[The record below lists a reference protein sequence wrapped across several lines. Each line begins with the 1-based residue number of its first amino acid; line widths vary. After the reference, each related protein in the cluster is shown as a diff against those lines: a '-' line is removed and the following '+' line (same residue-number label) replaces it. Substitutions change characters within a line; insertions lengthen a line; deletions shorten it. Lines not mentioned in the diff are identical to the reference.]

1 MVLKMIPMQQQ
12 QQQQQLQQQMLMA
25 QQQQPIQP
33 NQQQQQ
39 QQQMLIMQHQ
49 AGGAPMG
56 QQMGMQMQP
65 QPQQQ
70 QQNIAVE
77 EAPSSIFNPN
87 QLTMLKT
94 QIHSYKFI
102 MRNETVP
109 PKVLDILKTKPSIG
123 LPPQQ
128 QAPVQNGIQ
137 QQQMPPQQQQQQQIR
152 MRKSKGLINDFS
164 CCVY

>member
-1 MVLKMIPMQQQ
+1 MQQ

-25 QQQQPIQP
+25 QQQQQQQPIQP
-33 NQQQQQ
+33 NQQ

-49 AGGAPMG
+49 VGGVPMG

-70 QQNIAVE
+70 QNIAAE

-128 QAPVQNGIQ
+128 QPSAQNTIQ
-137 QQQMPPQQQQQQQIR
+137 QQQMAPQQQQQQQQIR
-152 MRKSKGLINDFS
+152 MRKFKDFDQL
-164 CCVY
+164 CAMLF